1 MRKIISKTVALFM
14 AMTLVFSL
22 SACNSS
28 SGKTST
34 SSTASKY
41 STKNITLNVWM
52 TPEWKGVFSPT
63 EANAADG
70 DFLKYAGA
78 QYTKLHPNVTVNVT
92 VIAGADRDT
101 KLSVA
106 LQSGSQ
112 PNMFEESTFPMKDY
126 VYQGAIVPIDDIIT
140 AADKKDI
147 DSSVWKSCQVK
158 GKTYFYPF
166 SQALGYLM
174 INEDVFKKAGLTVPD
189 ANTIGKWTPDEFL
202 ADLQAIKSKVPGV
215 VPYALYCKNNQA
227 DTWNNALMRMFGAG
241 FFKADGS
248 AMDINN
254 DKGVQAAT
262 FIQNLVKNGLT
273 EAGPETQISNDMLNV
288 FNNGGAAVGFGA
300 FSNFTQTLQSMKS
313 GTIKT
318 FNIGLM
324 NLPSVGDPITF
335 SYVYSSAV
343 FKNSD
348 PDAVTVTKD
357 FVKFFSS
364 DPNYTKASL
373 NFAPV
378 RNSVWS
384 TFSSQSP
391 YYPAMQANTKYQI
404 DFTGGIAGYNQFR
417 AAFYP
422 VLQALVTGA
431 DTPAKA
437 VQDLQT
443 KGNQVIKDALANS
456 TLK

>member
-1 MRKIISKTVALFM
+1 MKKIISKTVALFM
-14 AMTLVFSL
+14 AITLVVSL
-22 SACNSS
+22 CACNANAN
-28 SGKTST
+28 TST
-34 SSTASKY
+34 SSTTAKY
-41 STKNITLNVWM
+41 PTKKITLNVWM
-52 TPEWKGVFSPT
+52 TPEWKGVFSQT

-78 QYTKLHPNVTVNVT
+78 QYTKLHSNVTVKVT

-140 AADKKDI
+140 ASDKKDI

-166 SQALGYLM
+166 TQAPGYLM
-174 INEDVFKKAGLTVPD
+174 INEDMFKKAGLTVPD
-189 ANTIGKWTPDEFL
+189 AYTIGKWTPDEFL
-202 ADLQAIKSKVPGV
+202 ADLQAIKSKVSGV
-215 VPYALYCKNNQA
+215 APYALYCKNNQA
-227 DTWNNALMRMFGAG
+227 DTWNNVFMRMYGADL
-241 FFKADGS
+241 FKSDASG
-248 AMDINN
+248 MDINN
-254 DKGVQAAT
+254 DKGIKAAT

-288 FNNGGAAVGFGA
+288 FNNGGAAVCFGA
-300 FSNFTQTLQSMKS
+300 FSNYTQTVSSMKA

-318 FNIGLM
+318 FNVGLM
-324 NLPSVGDPITF
+324 NLPSTGNPLSF

-348 PDAVTVTKD
+348 ADAVTVTKD

-364 DPNYTKASL
+364 NPNYTKASL

-391 YYPAMQANTKYQI
+391 YYPAMQANTKYQV

-417 AAFYP
+417 AALYP
-422 VLQALVTGA
+422 VLQALVR
-431 DTPAKA
+431 
-437 VQDLQT
+437 
-443 KGNQVIKDALANS
+443 
-456 TLK
+456 